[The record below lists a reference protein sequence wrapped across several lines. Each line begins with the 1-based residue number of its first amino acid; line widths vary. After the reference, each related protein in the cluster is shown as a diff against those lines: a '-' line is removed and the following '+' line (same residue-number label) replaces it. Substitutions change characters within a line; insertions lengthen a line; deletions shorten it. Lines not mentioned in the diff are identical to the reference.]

1 MWRLEVFG
9 QYGERAAFECDR
21 TKTWV
26 CAAGHVEATARAA
39 CLFDERMRPRP
50 EPPTLLVL
58 RSAAELAI
66 RPTVKSVAVFPS
78 IRPLRLDSPGCLEGM
93 GSHATIASHA
103 SRYYTKSV
111 WRRHWRML

>member
-1 MWRLEVFG
+1 M
-9 QYGERAAFECDR
+9 
-21 TKTWV
+21 
-26 CAAGHVEATARAA
+26 EATARAA
-39 CLFDERMRPRP
+39 CFFDERMQPRP

-78 IRPLRLDSPGCLEGM
+78 IPPLRLDSPGCLEGM
-93 GSHATIASHA
+93 GLHATIASHA